1 MSAAERLRTA
11 RGTKSRKEVAEAVG
25 VSISAMAMYET
36 GHRVP
41 KDAIKQKLADYYGQ
55 TVQVL
60 FFNQ

>member
-1 MSAAERLRTA
+1 MSVAERLRTA

-25 VSISAMAMYET
+25 VSISAMAMYEA
-36 GHRVP
+36 GYRVP